1 MLTIKGK
8 DIREYACLST
18 DDKPTRA
25 ANGSLLFEMDTFK
38 IYAFNAGNSEWIEI
52 TAKPEDE

>member
-25 ANGSLLFEMDTFK
+25 ANGSLLVELDTLK
-38 IYAFNAGNSEWIEI
+38 IYAFDAGNSEWLEI
-52 TAKPEDE
+52 TAKPESE